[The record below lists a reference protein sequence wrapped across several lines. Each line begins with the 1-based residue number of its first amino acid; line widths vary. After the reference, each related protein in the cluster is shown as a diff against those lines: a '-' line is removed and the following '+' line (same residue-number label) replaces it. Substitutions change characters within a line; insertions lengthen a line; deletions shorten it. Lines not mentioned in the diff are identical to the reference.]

1 MTIGGRSAIEANNL
15 SIPEKTDSEN
25 ENRENQ
31 LIMRLFT
38 FTAVLFAIAAAA
50 LLPAAEVVLD
60 GCRSTANW
68 SSFNG
73 AEFKGAKVSLSA
85 GADGLELGYDF
96 SDGGAYVGCHPH
108 KLLIP
113 AAESLSVTVNASNPV
128 GFNYRIIDANDRCFQ
143 GRGFQLK
150 PGKNNL
156 TLGVK
161 GPWSSVW
168 GGSTQDKQPVMPIK
182 SVWLMANKGKD
193 LPLTGIVTI
202 RSFKA
207 KVPALPATAVTGEN
221 FEQTLAG
228 WTLKGEWVPQLEGA
242 MLELTSS
249 SGKAPAQLSIV
260 FPQPGR
266 DSVQRYR
273 LEPGKT
279 KSIYYKVPFSGE
291 ANPRN
296 RYRITLRVES
306 ETGAKGEFV
315 TALAGQ
321 LAGSVNL
328 GTPKTSRE
336 IEKSKFGTCVH
347 FSYAPKPE
355 GPFQGWYPKELLLDE
370 ISRCGFKYIREGLAT
385 DQLPDG
391 SWTIRDTDLD
401 TLRKAKARGIEQIV
415 VINMSATETIPDF
428 LKRVRA
434 VVEQSHDYV
443 NVYELGN
450 EPNNFGQ
457 WRQTYQHNGKDGNWN
472 GWESDGTVS
481 EWVKKHVEYTNAA
494 ADLIK
499 QIAPEKTVIGLG
511 SCTPTNFHALNV
523 GVSKN
528 LDGVV
533 EHPYTYSMPPE
544 KVPFGK
550 RLTKRDGIAVGDDGH
565 TFRGLV
571 ESYHE
576 QFRKTGKPR
585 SLWVT
590 EFGFTTF
597 EMSDA
602 KVKGLYVGFSE
613 QAQALY
619 LLRRFVES
627 LALPVAV
634 SCQYDFLDDYGSHPE
649 GDEANF
655 GILRGDY
662 SRKPAYYVLQRMN
675 SLLAGAEP
683 DQDLKIK
690 ITKDALHRSMV
701 RGELV
706 KDWDDAQIDA
716 ANGVRAYAFRNPATP
731 NERLVTLW
739 SMQPFSGEFNTRPVS
754 LEIDGLAG
762 FTQPPVTIDLI
773 TGDSFDLPV
782 KFENGKAT
790 VTALPLEQTVL
801 LLKFFR

>member
-1 MTIGGRSAIEANNL
+1 
-15 SIPEKTDSEN
+15 
-25 ENRENQ
+25 
-31 LIMRLFT
+31 MRLFQK
-38 FTAVLFAIAAAA
+38 FAVSAALAAAA
-50 LLPAAEVVLD
+50 LLPAAEVMLD

-68 SSFNG
+68 RPFNG

-96 SDGGAYVGCHPH
+96 SDGGSYVGCHPA

-113 AAESLSVTVNASNPV
+113 AAESLSVTVNASQPV
-128 GFNYRIIDANDRCFQ
+128 GFNYRIVDANGRFFQ
-143 GRGFQLK
+143 GPGVRLK
-150 PGKNNL
+150 PGETPL
-156 TLGVK
+156 TLSVR
-161 GPWSSVW
+161 GPWVSAW

-182 SVWLMANKGKD
+182 SVWLMVTKGKD
-193 LPLTGIVTI
+193 LPPKGVVTI

-207 KVPALPATAVTGEN
+207 EVPQLPATAVSGEN

-242 MLELTSS
+242 MLELTPTA
-249 SGKAPAQLSIV
+249 GKAAAPAELAIT

-266 DSVQRYR
+266 DLVRRYR

-279 KSIYYKVPFSGE
+279 GAIYYKAPFPGE

-296 RYRITLRVES
+296 RYRIALRVKS
-306 ETGAKGEFV
+306 ETGAEGEFV
-315 TALAGQ
+315 AVLAGQ
-321 LAGSVNL
+321 LAGTVNL
-328 GTPKTSRE
+328 GEPRTSRE
-336 IEKSKFGTCVH
+336 IKTSKFGTCVH

-355 GPFQGWYPKELLLDE
+355 GAFKGWYPKDLLLDE
-370 ISRCGFKYIREGLAT
+370 ISKCGFKYIREGLKT
-385 DQLPDG
+385 EQLSDG
-391 SWTIRDTDLD
+391 GWKIKDSELE
-401 TLRKAKARGIEQIV
+401 TLRKAKERDIDQIV
-415 VINMSATETIPDF
+415 VIDMRATESIPDF

-434 VVEQSHDYV
+434 TVEQSRDYV
-443 NVYELGN
+443 KVYELGN

-499 QIAPEKTVIGLG
+499 AIAPEKTVIGLG
-511 SCTPTNFHALNV
+511 SCAPTNFHALNV
-523 GVSKN
+523 GLSKN

-533 EHPYTYSMPPE
+533 EHPYSFSLPPE

-550 RLTKRDGIAVGDDGH
+550 RLVKRDGIAVGDDEH

-571 ESYHE
+571 ESYHAW
-576 QFRKTGKPR
+576 FAKTGTPR

-634 SCQYDFLDDYGSHPE
+634 SCQYDFLDDYGSNPAT
-649 GDEANF
+649 DEANF

-675 SLLAGAEP
+675 SLLSGAEP
-683 DQDLKIK
+683 DRVLKVK

-706 KDWDDAQIDA
+706 KDWDEAKIEA
-716 ANGVRAYAFRNPATP
+716 ANGVRAYAFCNPATP
-731 NERLVTLW
+731 GERLVALW
-739 SMQPFSGEFNTRPVS
+739 SMLPFSGEFNSRPVS
-754 LEIDGLAG
+754 FEIDGLG
-762 FTQPPVTIDLI
+762 EFTQPPVAIDLM
-773 TGDSFDLPV
+773 TGDSYDLPV
-782 KFENGKAT
+782 KFENGKAV

>member
-1 MTIGGRSAIEANNL
+1 
-15 SIPEKTDSEN
+15 
-25 ENRENQ
+25 
-31 LIMRLFT
+31 MRLFQK
-38 FTAVLFAIAAAA
+38 FAVSAALAAAA
-50 LLPAAEVVLD
+50 LLPAAEVMLD

-68 SSFNG
+68 RSFNG

-96 SDGGAYVGCHPH
+96 SDGGSYVGCHPA

-113 AAESLSVTVNASNPV
+113 AAESLLVTVNASAPV
-128 GFNYRIIDANDRCFQ
+128 GFNYRIIDANGRCFQ

-150 PGKNNL
+150 PGENSL
-156 TLGVK
+156 TLSVK
-161 GPWSSVW
+161 GPWSSAW
-168 GGSTQDKQPVMPIK
+168 GGSTQDKQPVMPIN
-182 SVWLMANKGKD
+182 SVWLMVTKGKD
-193 LPLTGIVTI
+193 LPLTGVVTI

-207 KVPALPATAVTGEN
+207 EVPQLPATAVTGEN

-242 MLELTSS
+242 MLELTPTA
-249 SGKAPAQLSIV
+249 GKAAAPAELAIA

-266 DSVQRYR
+266 DLVQRYR

-296 RYRITLRVES
+296 RYRIALRVES
-306 ETGAKGEFV
+306 ETGAEGEFA

-321 LAGSVNL
+321 LAGTVNL
-328 GTPKTSRE
+328 GEPKNSRE
-336 IEKSKFGTCVH
+336 IKASKFGTCVH

-355 GPFQGWYPKELLLDE
+355 GPFKGWYPKDQLLDE
-370 ISRCGFKYIREGLAT
+370 IARCGFKYIREGLKT
-385 DQLPDG
+385 EQLPDG
-391 SWTIRDTDLD
+391 SWKIKDSDLE
-401 TLRKAKARGIEQIV
+401 TLRKAKERNIDQIV
-415 VINMSATETIPDF
+415 VIDMRATESIPDF
-428 LKRVRA
+428 LKKVHA
-434 VVEQSHDYV
+434 TVEQSRDYV

-450 EPNNFGQ
+450 EPNNFGE
-457 WRQTYQHNGKDGNWN
+457 WRQTYQHNGKDGSWN
-472 GWESDGTVS
+472 GWESDGAVS

-499 QIAPEKTVIGLG
+499 TIAPEKTVIGLG
-511 SCTPTNFHALNV
+511 SCAPTNFHAL
-523 GVSKN
+523 GIGLSKN

-533 EHPYTYSMPPE
+533 EHPYSFSLPPE

-550 RLTKRDGIAVGDDGH
+550 RLVKRDGIAVGDDEH

-571 ESYHE
+571 ESYHAW
-576 QFRKTGKPR
+576 FVKTGTPR

-597 EMSDA
+597 EMTDA
-602 KVKGLYVGFSE
+602 KAKGLYVGFSE

-634 SCQYDFLDDYGSHPE
+634 SCQYDFLDDYGSNPAT
-649 GDEANF
+649 DEANF

-683 DQDLKIK
+683 DSSLKVK

-706 KDWDDAQIDA
+706 KDWDEAKIDA
-716 ANGVRAYAFRNPATP
+716 ANGIRAYAFCNPATP
-731 NERLVTLW
+731 NERLVALW
-739 SMQPFSGEFNTRPVS
+739 SMLPFSGEFNSRPVS
-754 LEIDGLAG
+754 FEIDGLG
-762 FTQPPVTIDLI
+762 EFTQPPVAIDLI
-773 TGDSFDLPV
+773 TGNSYDLPV
-782 KFENGKAT
+782 KFENGKAV

>member
-1 MTIGGRSAIEANNL
+1 
-15 SIPEKTDSEN
+15 
-25 ENRENQ
+25 
-31 LIMRLFT
+31 MRLFT

-85 GADGLELGYDF
+85 GADGLALGYDF
-96 SDGGAYVGCHPH
+96 SGGGAYVGCRPNQIR
-108 KLLIP
+108 IP
-113 AAESLSVTVNASNPV
+113 AAESLSVTVDASV
-128 GFNYRIIDANDRCFQ
+128 GTGFNYRIIDANGRCFQ
-143 GRGFQLK
+143 GVGCQLK
-150 PGKNNL
+150 PGESTL
-156 TLGVK
+156 TLSVK
-161 GPWSSVW
+161 GPWNSIW
-168 GGSTQDKQPVMPIK
+168 GGSTQDSQPVMPIT
-182 SVWLMANKGKD
+182 SVWLIVGKVEA
-193 LPLTGIVTI
+193 PQGVVTI
-202 RSFKA
+202 KSFRA
-207 KVPALPATAVTGEN
+207 ELPQLPDSAVTGGN

-242 MLELTSS
+242 MLELTPTA
-249 SGKAPAQLSIV
+249 GKAASPAQLSIT

-266 DSVQRYR
+266 DLTQRYR
-273 LEPGKT
+273 LEPGKM

-306 ETGAKGEFV
+306 ETGAEGEFV

-321 LAGSVNL
+321 LAGTVNL

-385 DQLPDG
+385 EQLPDG
-391 SWTIRDTDLD
+391 SWKIKDSDLE
-401 TLRKAKARGIEQIV
+401 TLRKAKERGIEQIV
-415 VINMSATETIPDF
+415 VIDMSATESIPDF

-434 VVEQSHDYV
+434 VVEQSRDYV

-499 QIAPEKTVIGLG
+499 AIAPEKTVIGLG
-511 SCTPTNFHALNV
+511 SCAPTNFHALGV
-523 GVSKN
+523 GLSKN

-533 EHPYTYSMPPE
+533 EHPYSFSLPPE

-550 RLTKRDGIAVGDDGH
+550 RLAKRDGIAIGDDEH

-571 ESYHE
+571 ESYHAW
-576 QFRKTGKPR
+576 FDKTGKPR

-597 EMSDA
+597 EMTDA

-634 SCQYDFLDDYGSHPE
+634 SCQYDFLDDYGSNPAT
-649 GDEANF
+649 DEANF

-662 SRKPAYYVLQRMN
+662 SRKPAYDVLQRMN

-683 DQDLKIK
+683 DSSLKIK

-706 KDWDDAQIDA
+706 KDWDEAKIDA
-716 ANGVRAYAFRNPATP
+716 ANGVCAYAFCNPATP
-731 NERLVTLW
+731 NERMVALW
-739 SMQPFSGEFNTRPVS
+739 SMQPFSGEFNSRPVS
-754 LEIDGLAG
+754 FEIDGLG
-762 FTQPPVTIDLI
+762 EFTRPPVAIDLM
-773 TGDSFDLPV
+773 TGNSYDLPV
-782 KFENGKAT
+782 KFENGKAV

-801 LLKFFR
+801 LVKFFR

>member
-1 MTIGGRSAIEANNL
+1 MQWFKY
-15 SIPEKTDSEN
+15 SIA
-25 ENRENQ
+25 
-31 LIMRLFT
+31 LL
-38 FTAVLFAIAAAA
+38 ALAAAA

-68 SSFNG
+68 NSFNG
-73 AEFKGAKVSLSA
+73 SEFKGAKVSLTE
-85 GADGLELGYDF
+85 GADGLDLFYDF
-96 SDGGAYVGCHPH
+96 SGGGAYVGCALR

-113 AAESLSVTVNASNPV
+113 AAESLLVTVNASASI
-128 GFNYRIIDANDRCFQ
+128 GFNYRIVDANGRYYQ

-150 PGKNNL
+150 PGET
-156 TLGVK
+156 TLALSVK
-161 GPWSSVW
+161 GPWASIW
-168 GGSTQDKQPVMPIK
+168 GGSTQDKQPAMPIK
-182 SVWLMANKGKD
+182 SVWLMATKGKD
-193 LPLTGIVTI
+193 QPLTGTVTI

-207 KVPALPATAVTGEN
+207 EVPQLPATAVTGEN

-228 WTLKGEWVPQLEGA
+228 WTIKGEWVPQLEGA
-242 MLELTSS
+242 MLRLTLTTD
-249 SGKAPAQLSIV
+249 KTATPAQLSV
-260 FPQPGR
+260 AFPLPGR
-266 DSVQRYR
+266 NLVQRYR

-306 ETGAKGEFV
+306 ETGAEGEFV
-315 TALAGQ
+315 TAVAGQ
-321 LAGSVNL
+321 LADTVNL
-328 GTPKTSRE
+328 GAPKTSRE
-336 IEKSKFGTCVH
+336 IEQSKFGTCVH

-355 GPFQGWYPKELLLDE
+355 GAFKGWYPKDLLLDE
-370 ISRCGFKYIREGLAT
+370 ISKCGFKYIREGLGV
-385 DQLPDG
+385 DKLPDG
-391 SWTIRDTDLD
+391 GWKIRDTDFE
-401 TLRKAKARGIEQIV
+401 TLRKAKERDIDQIV
-415 VINMSATETIPDF
+415 VIDMRATESIPDF
-428 LKRVRA
+428 LSRVRA
-434 VVEQSHDYV
+434 VVEQSRDYV
-443 NVYELGN
+443 KVYELGN

-499 QIAPEKTVIGLG
+499 AIAPEKTVIGLG
-511 SCTPTNFHALNV
+511 SCAPTNFHALNV
-523 GVSKN
+523 GLSKN

-533 EHPYTYSMPPE
+533 EHPYSFSLPPE

-550 RLTKRDGIAVGDDGH
+550 RLVKRDGIAVGDDEH

-571 ESYHE
+571 ESYHAWFE
-576 QFRKTGKPR
+576 KTGTPR

-627 LALPVAV
+627 LALPVAL
-634 SCQYDFLDDYGSHPE
+634 SCQYDFLDDYASNPAT
-649 GDEANF
+649 DEANF

-675 SLLAGAEP
+675 SLLSGAEP
-683 DQDLKIK
+683 DSGLKVK

-706 KDWDDAQIDA
+706 KDWDDASIDA
-716 ANGVRAYAFRNPATP
+716 ANGIRAYAFRNSAAP
-731 NERLVTLW
+731 NERMVALW
-739 SMQPFSGEFNTRPVS
+739 SMQPFSGEFNSRPVS
-754 LEIDGLAG
+754 FEIDGLG
-762 FTQPPVTIDLI
+762 EFTQPPVAIDMI
-773 TGDSFDLPV
+773 SGASYDLPV
-782 KFENGKAT
+782 KFENGKAI

>member
-1 MTIGGRSAIEANNL
+1 
-15 SIPEKTDSEN
+15 
-25 ENRENQ
+25 
-31 LIMRLFT
+31 MRLFKLS
-38 FTAVLFAIAAAA
+38 AALLAIAAAA

-60 GCRSTANW
+60 GCRSAANW
-68 SSFNG
+68 NSFNG
-73 AEFKGAKVSLSA
+73 SEFKGAKVSLA
-85 GADGLELGYDF
+85 EGADGLDLFYDF
-96 SDGGAYVGCHPH
+96 SGGGAYVGCALR

-113 AAESLSVTVNASNPV
+113 AAESLSVAVNVTTPI
-128 GFNYRIIDANDRCFQ
+128 GFNYRIIDANGRYFQ

-150 PGKNNL
+150 PGEA
-156 TLGVK
+156 TLALSVK
-161 GPWSSVW
+161 GPWASIW
-168 GGSTQDKQPVMPIK
+168 GGSTQDKQPAMPIK
-182 SVWLMANKGKD
+182 SVWLMATKGKD
-193 LPLTGIVTI
+193 QPLTGTVTI

-207 KVPALPATAVTGEN
+207 EVPQLPATAVTGEN

-228 WTLKGEWVPQLEGA
+228 WTVKGEWVPQLEGA
-242 MLELTSS
+242 MLQLTPAA
-249 SGKAPAQLSIV
+249 GKTATPARLSIT

-306 ETGAKGEFV
+306 ETGAEGEFV
-315 TALAGQ
+315 TAVAGQ
-321 LAGSVNL
+321 LADTVNL
-328 GTPKTSRE
+328 GAPKTSRE

-355 GPFQGWYPKELLLDE
+355 GAFKGWYPKDLLLDE
-370 ISRCGFKYIREGLAT
+370 ISKCGFKYIREGLSME
-385 DQLPDG
+385 QLSDG
-391 SWTIRDTDLD
+391 AWKIRDVDFE
-401 TLRKAKARGIEQIV
+401 TLRKAKERKIDQIV
-415 VINMSATETIPDF
+415 VIGMSATEPLPDL
-428 LKRVRA
+428 LKKVQA
-434 VVEQSHDYV
+434 IVEQSRDYV
-443 NVYELGN
+443 SVYELGN

-457 WRQTYQHNGKDGNWN
+457 WRQTFRHNGKDGSWN
-472 GWESDGTVS
+472 GWEKDGVVS

-499 QIAPEKTVIGLG
+499 KIAPEKTVIGLG
-511 SCTPTNFHALNV
+511 SCAPTNFHALNI

-533 EHPYTYSMPPE
+533 EHPYTYSLPPE

-550 RLTKRDGIAVGDDGH
+550 RLAKRDGIEIGDDGH

-571 ESYHE
+571 ESYHA
-576 QFRKTGKPR
+576 QFEKTGKPR

-597 EMSDA
+597 EMSDDKA
-602 KVKGLYVGFSE
+602 KGLYVGFSE

-619 LLRRFVES
+619 LLRRFVET
-627 LALPVAV
+627 LALPVAL
-634 SCQYDFLDDYGSHPE
+634 SCQYDFLDDYGSNPAT
-649 GDEANF
+649 DEANF

-683 DQDLKIK
+683 DSGLKVK
-690 ITKDALHRSMV
+690 ITKDALHRSML

-706 KDWDDAQIDA
+706 KDWDDASIDA
-716 ANGVRAYAFRNPATP
+716 ANGVRSYAFRNPAAP
-731 NERLVTLW
+731 NERMVALW
-739 SMQPFSGEFNTRPVS
+739 SMLPFSGEFNSRPVS
-754 LEIDGLAG
+754 FEIDGLG
-762 FTQPPVTIDLI
+762 EFTQPPVAIDMI
-773 TGDSFDLPV
+773 TGNSYDLPV
-782 KFENGKAT
+782 KFENGKAI

>member
-1 MTIGGRSAIEANNL
+1 M
-15 SIPEKTDSEN
+15 
-25 ENRENQ
+25 Q
-31 LIMRLFT
+31 LFKRYAAL
-38 FTAVLFAIAAAA
+38 IAAST
-50 LLPAAEVVLD
+50 LTMLPAAEVVLD

-73 AEFKGAKVSLSA
+73 SEFKGAKVALSA
-85 GADGLELGYDF
+85 GNNGLELAYDF

-113 AAESLSVTVNASNPV
+113 AAESLSVTVNASKPA
-128 GFNYRIIDANDRCFQ
+128 GFNYRIIDANGRCFQ
-143 GRGFQLK
+143 GRGVQLK
-150 PGKNNL
+150 PGETTL
-156 TLGVK
+156 TLSVK

-168 GGSTQDKQPVMPIK
+168 GGSTQDKQPAMPIK
-182 SVWLMANKGKD
+182 SVWLMATKGKD
-193 LPLTGIVTI
+193 LPLAGVITI

-207 KVPALPATAVTGEN
+207 ELPQLPATAVTGEK
-221 FEQTLAG
+221 FERTLAG

-242 MLELTSS
+242 MLELTPTAAP
-249 SGKAPAQLSIV
+249 GAAPAQLSV
-260 FPQPGR
+260 TFPQPGR
-266 DSVQRYR
+266 DLVQRYR

-296 RYRITLRVES
+296 RYRIALLIEA
-306 ETGAKGEFV
+306 EDGAKGEFV
-315 TALAGQ
+315 AALAGQ
-321 LAGSVNL
+321 LSGTVNL

-336 IEKSKFGTCVH
+336 IAHSKFGTCVH

-355 GPFQGWYPKELLLDE
+355 GPFKGWYPKDLLLDE
-370 ISRCGFKYIREGLAT
+370 IAACGFKFIREGLAT

-391 SWTIRDTDLD
+391 SWNIRDADLE
-401 TLRKAKARGIEQIV
+401 TLRKAKARGIEQIA
-415 VINMSATETIPDF
+415 VIDMRATESIPDF

-434 VVEQSHDYV
+434 VVGQSRDYV
-443 NVYELGN
+443 SVYELGN
-450 EPNNFGQ
+450 EPNNFGK

-511 SCTPTNFHALNV
+511 SCAPTNFHALNV

-533 EHPYTYSMPPE
+533 EHPYSFSMPPE
-544 KVPFGK
+544 KVPYGK

-576 QFRKTGKPR
+576 QFRKTGKSR

-597 EMSDA
+597 EMADA
-602 KVKGLYVGFSE
+602 KAKGLYVGFSE

-627 LALPVAV
+627 LSLPIAV
-634 SCQYDFLDDYGSHPE
+634 SCQYDFLDDYGSNPAM
-649 GDEANF
+649 DEANF

-662 SRKPAYYVLQRMN
+662 SRKPAFAVMQRMN

-683 DQDLKIK
+683 DPELKVK

-706 KDWDDAQIDA
+706 KNWDDAQIDA
-716 ANGVRAYAFRNPATP
+716 ANGVRACAFRNPATP
-731 NERLVTLW
+731 EERMVALW
-739 SMQPFSGEFNTRPVS
+739 SMQPFSGEFNSRPVS
-754 LEIDGLAG
+754 FEIDGIG
-762 FTQPPVTIDLI
+762 EFTQPPVAIDLM
-773 TGDSFDLPV
+773 TGDSCDLPV
-782 KFENGKAT
+782 KFENGKAII
-790 VTALPLEQTVL
+790 TALPLEQTVL